1 MRDITKVSSIVKAV
15 AIHSQRGGSGKSV
28 LVANLAYALASLGY
42 KVALLDCDLRA
53 PTQYYVFGEPKVRSF
68 INDYLN
74 GEVED
79 EDIITA
85 ITDESIKGKL
95 LAAFANPS
103 IDAIKEALIRNR
115 RWEMNALK
123 RLIRLIKKLDSK
135 GLDITLID
143 TPPGPQYSSLNAI
156 VASDATILVTLPDKI
171 EIKGADV
178 LLKEIYSLVEVKVM
192 LIVNKVPAKSYEE
205 AIALGRSV
213 ARKLGN
219 VELLEAIPYYPEVVL
234 YNGDKVMVRDLPEHP
249 YSKLVYDVAKKLW
262 TYL

>member
-1 MRDITKVSSIVKAV
+1 VKAA

-42 KVALLDCDLRA
+42 RVALLDCDLRA
-53 PTQYYVFGEPKVRSF
+53 PTQYYIFGEPKVRRF

-74 GEVED
+74 GEAED
-79 EDIITA
+79 KDVITA
-85 ITDESIKGKL
+85 ITDESVKGEL
-95 LAAFANPS
+95 LVALANPS
-103 IDAIKEALIRNR
+103 IDAIKEALIRGR

-123 RLIRLIKKLDSK
+123 RLIRLIKKLENEGVDV
-135 GLDITLID
+135 TLID

-156 VASDATILVTLPDKI
+156 VASDAAILVTLPDKI
-171 EIKGADV
+171 EIKGAEV

-192 LIVNKVPAKSYEE
+192 LVVNKVPARSHEE
-205 AIALGRSV
+205 AIALGRYI
-213 ARKLGN
+213 ARRLGN

-249 YSKLVYDVAKKLW
+249 YSKLVYSVAKKLW